1 MSVEEIYGK
10 CTLLAAPQAPGS
22 WSRGPGNGRWISK
35 FKIPLGSFFFYLPHR
50 GVPQVPGASDLQ
62 VRSSH
67 FLVNLVELGGL
78 TKVLGVYG
86 GQRRPGINWEAP
98 KETA

>member
-67 FLVNLVELGGL
+67 FLANLVE
-78 TKVLGVYG
+78 
-86 GQRRPGINWEAP
+86 R
-98 KETA
+98 